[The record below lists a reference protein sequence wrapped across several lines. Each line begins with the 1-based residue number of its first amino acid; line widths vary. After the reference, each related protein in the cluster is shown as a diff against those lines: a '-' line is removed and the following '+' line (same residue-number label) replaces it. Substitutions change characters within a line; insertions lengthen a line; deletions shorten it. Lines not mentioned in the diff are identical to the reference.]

1 MITALHC
8 NVVTKFHQVVF
19 IKSLGSNT
27 SPGVGGLDADE
38 GAGDNLDVAKEGG
51 HPNYYYLVI
60 LVVKMVTFMVVS
72 MVMKW

>member
-1 MITALHC
+1 MINALHC

-38 GAGDNLDVAKEGG
+38 GAGDDLDVAKEGG

-60 LVVKMVTFMVVS
+60 FVVKMVTFLVVS
-72 MVMKW
+72 MLIK